1 MEKLHGLY
9 GLNKTEGLMNS
20 ILNEDLEYI
29 YENVERE
36 CGKFKDSNIFI
47 TGCCGFLGFYFMHFF
62 NRYKK
67 ELGIKSI
74 VAVDN
79 FQVGKPSWIDNIIK
93 DSNIELLNFDIID
106 GDLSKIKRDK
116 SNSFVIHMASIASP
130 VFYRKYP
137 IKTIEANIWGLKR
150 LLDDYKNESLR
161 GFLFFSSSE
170 IYGDPTPE
178 NIPTPET
185 YRGNVNTIGPRA
197 CYDES
202 KRFGETI
209 CYEYAKEYNLPIT
222 LARPFNNYGPGMKLG
237 DKRVPADF
245 AKAVINNDDIVILS
259 DGKPTRTFCYI
270 SDAISGYLKVLL
282 HGKFDVFNIGTAGP
296 EISILDLANIYKSK
310 AEKLFG
316 YCGKVKYQKS
326 DEKNYLTDNP
336 NRRCPVIKK
345 ANSILNYNP
354 NISIGDGVE
363 RFLKYLIEEGI
374 KE

>member
-1 MEKLHGLY
+1 
-9 GLNKTEGLMNS
+9 MNS
-20 ILNEDLEYI
+20 ILKEDLEYI
-29 YENVERE
+29 YKNIKAEAD
-36 CGKFKDSNIFI
+36 KFRDSNIFI
-47 TGCCGFLGFYFMHFF
+47 TGCCGFLGYYFLNFF
-62 NRYKK
+62 NSYK
-67 ELGIKSI
+67 EILGINSI

-79 FQVGKPSWIDNIIK
+79 FQVGKPHWLEEILKEGKIDL
-93 DSNIELLNFDIID
+93 EEFDIID

-150 LLDDYKNESLR
+150 LLDDYKDESLR

-170 IYGDPTPE
+170 VYGDPTPE
-178 NIPTPET
+178 NIPTPES

-209 CYEYAKEYNLPIT
+209 CYEYAKEYNLPIA

-245 AKAVINNDDIVILS
+245 AKAVINNEDIVILS

-270 SDAISGYLKVLL
+270 SDAITGYLKVLL
-282 HGKFDVFNIGTAGP
+282 YGKFDVFNIGISKP
-296 EISILDLANIYKSK
+296 EISILELAKIYEAK
-310 AEKLFG
+310 AKKLFD
-316 YCGKVKYQKS
+316 YKGKVLYQTS

-336 NRRCPVIKK
+336 NRRCPVITK
-345 ANSILNYNP
+345 AETILNYNP
-354 NISIGDGVE
+354 TIFVEDGVE
-363 RFLKYLIEEGI
+363 RFLKYIIEEGI
-374 KE
+374 K

>member
-1 MEKLHGLY
+1 
-9 GLNKTEGLMNS
+9 MNS
-20 ILNEDLEYI
+20 ILKEDLAYI
-29 YENVERE
+29 YENIKEE
-36 CGKFKDSNIFI
+36 KEKFKNSNIFI
-47 TGCCGFLGFYFMHFF
+47 TGCCGFLGYYFLNFF
-62 NRYKK
+62 NFYK
-67 ELGIKSI
+67 EILGIKSI

-79 FQVGKPSWIDNIIK
+79 FQVGKPHWLE
-93 DSNIELLNFDIID
+93 ELLKDGNVDLQEFDIID
-106 GDLSKIKRDK
+106 GDLSKITRDK
-116 SNSFVIHMASIASP
+116 SDSFVIHMASIASP

-150 LLDDYKNESLR
+150 LLDDYKDESLR

-245 AKAVINNDDIVILS
+245 AKAVVNNEDIVILS

-270 SDAISGYLKVLL
+270 ADAITGYLKVLL
-282 HGKFDVFNIGTAGP
+282 YGKFDVFNIGIAKP
-296 EISILDLANIYKSK
+296 EISILELAKIYEEK
-310 AEKLFG
+310 AKKLFN
-316 YCGKVKYQKS
+316 YTGKVQYQTS

-336 NRRCPVIKK
+336 NRRCPIITK
-345 ANSILNYNP
+345 AENLLNYNP
-354 NISIGDGVE
+354 TIFVEEGVE
-363 RFLKYLIEEGI
+363 RFLKYILEEGL
-374 KE
+374 K